1 MTMTNLNYLID
12 QVRQEIINV
21 FSGLIPPKATNLI
34 VPSTG
39 DQDGEEKIRLDLA
52 GKSWLSL
59 DAEFLKERW
68 SLFCYLS
75 AEGYHYYLPA
85 LLANCLENLSEENE
99 LVHSTVFSLAPSY
112 WYLYYRGKDEHFDY
126 QNSLFLPQEY
136 GAVCSFLGLVFD
148 LLPSYRLL
156 SAKALKW
163 GWNKQE
169 HPALTK
175 CLEFYRNLHH
185 YQYPASSQPEVRNL
199 VEQIKAAF
207 DETPYPGDDRLCGSE
222 QGDEPAEYALEFR
235 GLSWKT
241 LHPDFLAYHSAS
253 LSFFTDEG
261 FRYFLPAY
269 LIADLMMSE
278 LEGAWS
284 NAEPVFH
291 LTHGLGEDKL
301 DESSNDLTDNFDWYE
316 IATQKFSHFNL
327 TERKAIIAYLQYAS
341 TQTEWYREQIN
352 SALERYWLKTLS

>member
-1 MTMTNLNYLID
+1 MTNVNYLID
-12 QVRQEIINV
+12 QVRQEIISV
-21 FSGLIPPKATNLI
+21 FSGLFPPEPTNLI
-34 VPSTG
+34 GSFTG
-39 DQDGEEKIRLDLA
+39 DQYGEEKIRRELA
-52 GKSWLSL
+52 GKSWFSL
-59 DAEFLKERW
+59 DSEFLKERW
-68 SLFCYLS
+68 SSFCYLS
-75 AEGYHYYLPA
+75 AEGYCYYLPA
-85 LLANCLENLSEENE
+85 LLTNCLENLSEENE

-112 WYLYYRGKDEHFDY
+112 WHLYYQGKDKHFDY
-126 QNSLFLPQEY
+126 QISRFLPEQY

-169 HPALTK
+169 HPALKK
-175 CLEFYRNLHH
+175 CLEFYHNLHH
-185 YQYPASSQPEVRNL
+185 YQYLPSSDSQIRDL
-199 VEQIKAAF
+199 SEQIQSAF

-269 LIADLMMSE
+269 LIADLMMPE
-278 LEGAWS
+278 LEGVRS
-284 NAEPVFH
+284 NADPVFH
-291 LTHGLGEDKL
+291 LTHGLIEDKL
-301 DESSNDLTDNFDWYE
+301 DKSSNNLTDNFDWYE
-316 IATQKFSHFNL
+316 IATRKFSHFNL
-327 TERKAIIAYLQYAS
+327 AERKAIVAYLKYAS
-341 TQTEWYREQIN
+341 
-352 SALERYWLKTLS
+352 A